1 MKKIIEKLKLDK
13 LSTDKKIQLV
23 VSLLLTIALLVTIPT
38 YAWFSNR
45 KQAATMARINS
56 PAKLSIKSGYN
67 EDIIQFEMSGIDVE
81 NGSGGNSKNFVFC
94 VEGEDVSR
102 YNLQIAH
109 TTNIPFTYTLYR
121 AHTDNGGTVEY
132 KDKDQVVH
140 RYSKADEFIDSENL
154 NAYGGYIN
162 AVEVNGRLIANSN
175 YTEKSYSDSN
185 YSDGSGNNHVQY
197 YAEPL
202 YWQTK
207 ASIQANASDNGSI
220 AYNEYIGDG
229 NKFLN
234 YYVLEVSWETV
245 DFPEGNDK
253 ETDLIYITA
262 QVD

>member
-1 MKKIIEKLKLDK
+1 
-13 LSTDKKIQLV
+13 
-23 VSLLLTIALLVTIPT
+23 
-38 YAWFSNR
+38 
-45 KQAATMARINS
+45 MAKVNS

-67 EDIIQFEMSGIDVE
+67 EDIIQFEMSGIDVG
-81 NGSGGNSKNFVFC
+81 NGSEDGSQDFVFC

-121 AHTDNGGTVEY
+121 AHSDNAGTVEY
-132 KDKDQVVH
+132 KDKDQVPH
-140 RYSKADEFIDSENL
+140 YYTKAAKFVDSDNP

-162 AVEVNGRLIANSN
+162 AVEVDGRLIANSN
-175 YTEKSYSDSN
+175 YTEKSYTDSN
-185 YSDGSGNNHVQY
+185 YSDGNGKNHVQY

-202 YWQTK
+202 YWQSK
-207 ASIQANASDNGSI
+207 ASIQAKAMDGSI
-220 AYNEYIGDG
+220 AYNEYTGEE

-234 YYVLEVSWETV
+234 YYVLEVSWDAG